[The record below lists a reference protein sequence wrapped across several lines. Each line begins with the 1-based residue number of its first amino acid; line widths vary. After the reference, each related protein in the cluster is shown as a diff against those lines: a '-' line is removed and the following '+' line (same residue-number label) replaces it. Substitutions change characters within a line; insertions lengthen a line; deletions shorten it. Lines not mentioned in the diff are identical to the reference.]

1 MGVWHSSSDGY
12 VQILGIRIFYRSFG
26 EPGNKGTVL
35 CLHGGPGAAHD
46 YMLPLTDLAQAGY
59 RVVLY
64 DQMGCGR
71 SELPKNKSLLT
82 VERHVEEV
90 EGVRREL
97 KLGKIHLVGSSCGGM
112 FGLAYALKYQA
123 NLRSMTQI
131 GGFASTPFYLAEV
144 EKLKSKLPSKVLKG
158 IKKHEANSDYENP
171 AYLNAVTEFY
181 KRHVCRLPEWP
192 PEVKYSMEQT
202 NGTVYK
208 TMWGPN
214 EFTCIGALRYWD
226 VTDKIHQIKIPCLII
241 TAKYDEVTPNVA
253 KSMHAEIKNS
263 KLVLLDK
270 SAHLCMWDERE
281 KFIEV
286 MRDFLGRLPQHS

>member
-1 MGVWHSSSDGY
+1 VEGCKRLKTLLPKDVQETFAKYEPLWAFWHPEYKKAVDVY
-12 VQILGIRIFYRSFG
+12 YHNFICRMPQWPEEVARSFS
-26 EPGNKGTVL
+26 VL
-35 CLHGGPGAAHD
+35 SVP
-46 YMLPLTDLAQAGY
+46 
-59 RVVLY
+59 
-64 DQMGCGR
+64 
-71 SELPKNKSLLT
+71 
-82 VERHVEEV
+82 
-90 EGVRREL
+90 
-97 KLGKIHLVGSSCGGM
+97 
-112 FGLAYALKYQA
+112 
-123 NLRSMTQI
+123 
-131 GGFASTPFYLAEV
+131 
-144 EKLKSKLPSKVLKG
+144 
-158 IKKHEANSDYENP
+158 
-171 AYLNAVTEFY
+171 
-181 KRHVCRLPEWP
+181 
-192 PEVKYSMEQT
+192 
-202 NGTVYK
+202 VYF